1 MLKKFLLFIVLLQI
15 NKPALQAM
23 EPDLYLRRLEAKKY
37 LKMAN
42 GDEII
47 ISQPGTKDEDLVKK
61 RVFMRNGNKVFWDK
75 TFNSEYG
82 DHIWQ
87 RAHFIPVIP
96 GKFAYDYDKDG
107 NEEIAIAVWHGGQN
121 LASSSVY
128 IFTISR
134 DSLTLK
140 TKKNINYEFS
150 RYVYEIK

>member
-23 EPDLYLRRLEAKKY
+23 EPDLYLKRLETKKY
-37 LKMAN
+37 LKMSN

>member
-1 MLKKFLLFIVLLQI
+1 MLKKSLLFIVLLQI
-15 NKPALQAM
+15 NNSSLQAM
-23 EPDLYLRRLEAKKY
+23 EPDLYLKRLEAKKY

-61 RVFMRNGNKVFWDK
+61 RVFMRKGNKVLWDK

-87 RAHFIPVIP
+87 SAHFIPIIP

-121 LASSSVY
+121 VESSSVY
-128 IFTISR
+128 IFTITGN
-134 DSLTLK
+134 LLALK
-140 TKKNINYEFS
+140 VKEPINYEFS
-150 RYVYEIK
+150 RYVYETK

>member
-1 MLKKFLLFIVLLQI
+1 MLKKSLLYIVLLQI
-15 NKPALQAM
+15 NNPSLQAM
-23 EPDLYLRRLEAKKY
+23 EPDLYLKRLEAKKY
-37 LKMAN
+37 LKMPN

-61 RVFMRNGNKVFWDK
+61 RVFMRKGNKVLWDK

-121 LASSSVY
+121 VESSSVY
-128 IFTISR
+128 IFSVSGN
-134 DSLTLK
+134 SLALK
-140 TKKNINYEFS
+140 AKESINYEFS
-150 RYVYEIK
+150 RYVYETK

>member
-150 RYVYEIK
+150 RYVYETK

>member
-1 MLKKFLLFIVLLQI
+1 MLKKSLLFIMLFQKNNLSL
-15 NKPALQAM
+15 NAM
-23 EPDLYLRRLEAKKY
+23 EPDLYLKKLEAKKY

-61 RVFMRNGNKVFWDK
+61 RVFMRKRNKVIWDK

-87 RAHFIPVIP
+87 SAHFIPIIP
-96 GKFAYDYDKDG
+96 EKFAYDYDKDG

-121 LASSSVY
+121 VEGSSVY
-128 IFTISR
+128 IFSISGN
-134 DSLTLK
+134 SLTLK
-140 TKKNINYEFS
+140 AQKSINYEFS
-150 RYVYEIK
+150 RYVYETK

>member
-23 EPDLYLRRLEAKKY
+23 EPDLYLKRLEAKKY
-37 LKMAN
+37 LKMPN

>member
-1 MLKKFLLFIVLLQI
+1 MLKKSLLFIMLLQI
-15 NKPALQAM
+15 SNSALQSM
-23 EPDLYLRRLEAKKY
+23 EPDFYLKRLESKRY
-37 LKMAN
+37 LKLIN
-42 GDEII
+42 GKEII

-61 RVFMRNGNKVFWDK
+61 RVFLRKGNKILWDK

-87 RAHFIPVIP
+87 SAHFIPVIP

-121 LASSSVY
+121 VKSSSVY
-128 IFTISR
+128 VFSMLG
-134 DSLTLK
+134 DSLILK
-140 TKKNINYEFS
+140 AKENINYEFS

>member
-1 MLKKFLLFIVLLQI
+1 MLKKSLLFIVLLQI

-23 EPDLYLRRLEAKKY
+23 EPDLYLKRLEAMKY
-37 LKMAN
+37 LKMPN

-61 RVFMRNGNKVFWDK
+61 RVFMRKGNKVLWDK

-121 LASSSVY
+121 LASSNVY

-134 DSLTLK
+134 DSLTLR